1 MKKLTCLLVVA
12 FLLGFASMA
21 AAEFTTLEIINELLT
36 LQELPTLQVLP
47 APATFETYLGGSYQI
62 TGYGKQAGNNQTFG
76 YYVGNTE
83 TVLGTVTNDTKGTLL
98 NPAISFSPGTPWGL
112 FGNTSD
118 GKFYSEASKNN
129 GEVHWYLYCV
139 TVNGQSIGFAAYED
153 LPLSNS
159 DKDYNDLV
167 LKIEPN
173 PPAVPI
179 PGALLLLGTGLLRVF
194 GRRRQA

>member
-12 FLLGFASMA
+12 FLLSFASMA
-21 AAEFTTLEIINELLT
+21 AAEFTTRDIINELLT
-36 LQELPTLQVLP
+36 LQNLPTLQDLP
-47 APATFETYLGGSYQI
+47 AAANYETYLAGTYQI
-62 TGYGKQAGNNQTFG
+62 TGYGKQAGNDQTFG

-83 TVLGTVTNDTKGTLL
+83 TVLGTFTADTKGTLL
-98 NPAISFSPGTPWGL
+98 ANPISFSPGTPWGL
-112 FGNTSD
+112 FGKTNE
-118 GKFYSEASKNN
+118 GNFYSEASKNN

-179 PGALLLLGTGLLRVF
+179 PGALLLLGTGLLRVL